1 MTKSFCNSCE
11 TLFPDAA
18 IKVVTSSVTGAEQ
31 QQFIDKYGREVDSKT
46 KLPVSGAYSVSRKTY
61 DNQGRPSQVFEPAT
75 GAVSSYYS
83 TVTYD
88 ALGRAIQTTMA
99 NGGVS
104 KVDYSGYTT
113 TNTDALLKTKSS
125 TANYLGVLSECPA
138 GLLRVL
144 VTPFCLKVKQSGM
157 GF

>member
-1 MTKSFCNSCE
+1 MKGALASDTAVTGTVSKSFCAGCDS
-11 TLFPDAA
+11 LFPDAA

-31 QQFIDKYGREVDSKT
+31 QQFIDKYGREVGSKT
-46 KLPVSGAYSVSRKTY
+46 KLPVSGAYSFSRKTY
-61 DNQGRPSQVFEPAT
+61 DDQGRPYQVFEPAT
-75 GAVSSYYS
+75 GTVSSYAN

-88 ALGRAIQTTMA
+88 VIGRVKQTAMA

-125 TANYLGVLSECPA
+125 
-138 GLLRVL
+138 
-144 VTPFCLKVKQSGM
+144 QSN
-157 GF
+157 